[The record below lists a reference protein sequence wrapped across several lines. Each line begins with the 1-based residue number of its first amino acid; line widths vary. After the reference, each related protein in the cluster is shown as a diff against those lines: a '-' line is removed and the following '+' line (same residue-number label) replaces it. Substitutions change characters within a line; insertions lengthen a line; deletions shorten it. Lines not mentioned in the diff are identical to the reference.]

1 MNIDKFL
8 SPSLTDRKA
17 LASTRNSTKAAKSSR
32 QASPSLPR
40 QKLCKVFIGA
50 GKGKF
55 PSIDNSAATS
65 VEKMLIGGV
74 H

>member
-1 MNIDKFL
+1 MNIDKLL
-8 SPSLTDRKA
+8 SPFLTDRKA
-17 LASTRNSTKAAKSSR
+17 LASTRSSTKAAKSSR

-55 PSIDNSAATS
+55 PSIDSAAMS